1 MKNNRIPKII
11 GHRGAAGLAPENPF
25 SSLIKAAEMGLTYVE
40 IDVKI
45 SKDKIPILLHD
56 DNLKRTAKINGLCSN
71 YTYEELLKF
80 DFGIWFSKKFKNEK
94 ILSLAKALDFF
105 YINNIGVNIE
115 LKPNKGKEKDNI
127 ESITK
132 VIKSKKILPNYFFSS
147 FDTSSLKFVKRNF
160 PNSPRGFLID
170 NYSFY
175 DKKDII
181 EICKELKCFCV
192 GIDSN
197 IANKNSINFFKKNKL
212 KVNVYTIN
220 NLKFAKKL
228 FLLGVSSIFTDRPD
242 LVKF

>member
-1 MKNNRIPKII
+1 MIFIFPNLRCFVNFSVNLEP
-11 GHRGAAGLAPENPF
+11 AG
-25 SSLIKAAEMGLTYVE
+25 KLTFT
-40 IDVKI
+40 
-45 SKDKIPILLHD
+45 L
-56 DNLKRTAKINGLCSN
+56 
-71 YTYEELLKF
+71 TYEELLKF

-181 EICKELKCFCV
+181 EICKELKCFCEL
-192 GIDSN
+192 SM
-197 IANKNSINFFKKNKL
+197 F
-212 KVNVYTIN
+212 
-220 NLKFAKKL
+220 
-228 FLLGVSSIFTDRPD
+228 
-242 LVKF
+242 

>member
-1 MKNNRIPKII
+1 M
-11 GHRGAAGLAPENPF
+11 
-25 SSLIKAAEMGLTYVE
+25 T
-40 IDVKI
+40 
-45 SKDKIPILLHD
+45 
-56 DNLKRTAKINGLCSN
+56 T
-71 YTYEELLKF
+71 
-80 DFGIWFSKKFKNEK
+80 
-94 ILSLAKALDFF
+94 
-105 YINNIGVNIE
+105 
-115 LKPNKGKEKDNI
+115 
-127 ESITK
+127 
-132 VIKSKKILPNYFFSS
+132 
-147 FDTSSLKFVKRNF
+147 SLKFVKRNF